1 MRVLVVDDSQIMRR
15 IITGTLSKLGIEGL
29 EVAEAANGQEAVE
42 LVKQQN
48 DIGLILMDWNMPVM
62 SGIEAVE
69 AIRKSQNS
77 TPIVM
82 VTTEGEKKKV
92 IEAIKAGANDYLV
105 KPFNPKDIQSKLEK
119 FLQPAE

>member
-15 IITGTLSKLGIEGL
+15 IITGTLSKLDIKNLDIIE
-29 EVAEAANGQEAVE
+29 ATNGQEAVDA
-42 LVKQQN
+42 VQQQN

-62 SGIEAVE
+62 TGIEAVGQ
-69 AIRKSQNS
+69 IRRNQNT

-82 VTTEGEKKKV
+82 VTTEGEKQKV

-105 KPFNPKDIQSKLEK
+105 KPFNPKDIQTKLEK